1 MSENEN
7 LKSDQQ
13 PTEEKQQPPNIVGKL
28 GESES
33 KEPDQKL
40 TETRP
45 QPPKNLGK
53 PRKTEFTEPKLSP
66 RASEIPPWGSGQKPT
81 SE

>member
-40 TETRP
+40 TKTKR
-45 QPPKNLGK
+45 QPPNTLGK
-53 PRKTEFTEPKLSP
+53 PPKTEFTERDLSP
-66 RASEIPPWGSGQKPT
+66 RAIEIPPWGSGQKPT
-81 SE
+81 S